1 MRWKIPRDF
10 VLNFSAMV
18 FIGVSLFLT
27 WQGNHWAM
35 MFSLR
40 GLIYMICGVLF
51 SGLVVGW
58 PLTKLHRA
66 FSMSLIGK
74 DNGQPSESSI
84 KTIRFTGTLLM
95 LGQLL
100 TVYYCAIYAYHS
112 WVIGL

>member
-1 MRWKIPRDF
+1 MRWTIPRDF

-35 MFSLR
+35 MLSLR
-40 GLIYMICGVLF
+40 GLIYVLGGVLF
-51 SGLVVGW
+51 SGLIVGW

-66 FSMSLIGK
+66 FSMSLIRK
-74 DNGQPSESSI
+74 DSGQASESSI

-95 LGQLL
+95 LLQLL
-100 TVYYCAIYAYHS
+100 TVYYGAVYVYRNWI
-112 WVIGL
+112 IGL